1 GWRAE
6 YSQAH
11 SGAAYQSQGLTR
23 MSRLASNSWAQAI
36 HLPWP
41 LKVQE
46 LQRSVFRVNNHT
58 WLISQNVSS

>member
-1 GWRAE
+1 VCKSCGGEEMRE
-6 YSQAH
+6 QS
-11 SGAAYQSQGLTR
+11 SQGLTR

-46 LQRSVFRVNNHT
+46 LQ
-58 WLISQNVSS
+58 LLCPEG